1 LAWTIEYHPR
11 VEKDLK
17 AIDRP
22 IQREILD
29 YMDARIASNENP
41 RRFGKSLR
49 HEFRG
54 LWRYRVR
61 DYRVICEVQDQRRVV
76 FVLTIKHRSASY
88 GSG

>member
-1 LAWTIEYHPR
+1 LAWTTEYHPR

-17 AIDRP
+17 AIDRG

-29 YMDARIASNENP
+29 YMDARIAGHGDP

-61 DYRVICEVQDQRRVV
+61 DYRIICDVQDHRRVV
-76 FVLTIKHRSASY
+76 FVLTIKHRSTSY
-88 GSG
+88 E